1 MVLCCSVLVYIV
13 GYCIMLNTNTE
24 SLGVF
29 WLVRY
34 SLLMLISNLCRGTPT
49 LVHYKYVLLFLSSQI
64 AVPVSIHV
72 LSFSFLMWYWPMI
85 TPKHDKH
92 ISETFMWITPNLLY
106 EALCICIFSPTPIC
120 QFFLACNANWAFKLF
135 APLLLSSICYLCWCN
150 LQVVRLDDDQ
160 LHSSNDYICN
170 DYDYAELSFAPNWQ
184 PFDQLVLSSNLG
196 EFLFTTMSR
205 EHTLIWLCLSYF
217 LFLRWEFCNS
227 LPGTWVSCTQV
238 T

>member
-1 MVLCCSVLVYIV
+1 MCFLFR
-13 GYCIMLNTNTE
+13 
-24 SLGVF
+24 F
-29 WLVRY
+29 WCGIGLW
-34 SLLMLISNLCRGTPT
+34 LLQNMTSIYL
-49 LVHYKYVLLFLSSQI
+49 KLSCG
-64 AVPVSIHV
+64 
-72 LSFSFLMWYWPMI
+72 LRL
-85 TPKHDKH
+85 
-92 ISETFMWITPNLLY
+92 
-106 EALCICIFSPTPIC
+106 IFSMRPFAFVYSPLHLYFS
-120 QFFLACNANWAFKLF
+120 FFLACKANWAFKLF

-184 PFDQLVLSSNLG
+184 PFDQLFLSGNLG

-217 LFLRWEFCNS
+217 LFFVFKMGWEFYNS